1 MKDLK
6 KCDLKKIGYPSD
18 HPIDL
23 NQVAHDLAIAKT
35 TREIT
40 PDDEETDIYYR
51 YYYNFAEFEM
61 LFKILEKEKLIEVPI
76 LKEIKP

>member
-1 MKDLK
+1 LKDLE
-6 KCDLKKIGYPSD
+6 KCDLKTLLYPSG

-23 NQVAHDLAIAKT
+23 TQVAHDLAIAKT

-51 YYYNFAEFEM
+51 YYNNFAEFEM
-61 LFKILEKEKLIEVPI
+61 LFKILETKKAIEVPI
-76 LKEIKP
+76 LKE